1 MAGSLLLI
9 RTHKNFSAEWTGIQV
24 VRMTILEDLGKSME
38 WAERNRKTQEN
49 KLDKTLYLECE
60 SLETFPERVSGN
72 FGEKS
77 KKLGKKQKSIPIGA
91 SSPLRRMPAGLW
103 RKCTKNREKFFL
115 KGRTIM
121 SKNHLDIFSGQA

>member
-49 KLDKTLYLECE
+49 KLDKTLYLGYE

-77 KKLGKKQKSIPIGA
+77 KKLGKK
-91 SSPLRRMPAGLW
+91 
-103 RKCTKNREKFFL
+103 
-115 KGRTIM
+115 
-121 SKNHLDIFSGQA
+121 